1 MKAEKRNALAIV
13 LFAVYIL
20 LLIGIVIFKL
30 PFRGELS
37 DGVRVINLIP
47 FQGSFDENGSLVLR
61 EIIDNMLIFAPLGV
75 YICML
80 KSDSPFVKK
89 ALPIIGLSLMFE
101 VTQFVFAI
109 GRSDITDVIDN
120 TLGGIIGIG
129 IYALLFKI
137 FKNKTARIINI
148 LALTV
153 TVCVAF
159 RFAQMFYLSHFV
171 MRRLRP

>member
-1 MKAEKRNALAIV
+1 MKTEKRNALTIV
-13 LFAVYIL
+13 LFAIYIL

-30 PFRGELS
+30 PFRGGLS

-47 FQGSFDENGSLVLR
+47 FQGSFDENGGLLLR

-75 YICML
+75 YISML
-80 KSDSPFVKK
+80 KNDSPFVKK
-89 ALPIIGLSLMFE
+89 ALPIIGLSLTFE
-101 VTQFVFAI
+101 VTQFVFAM
-109 GRSDITDVIDN
+109 GRTDITDVVDN
-120 TLGGIIGIG
+120 TLGGILGIG